1 MRILI
6 AEPQDYS
13 AEALAIYRS
22 LGTVVAEKTLTREEL
37 LGAVADADV
46 LVLRLA
52 HKIDREILDA
62 ASALKVI
69 ACPATGLDHIDQA
82 HAAERGITV
91 IGLKGEV
98 DFLRTIYA
106 SSEHVM
112 AMLFGLIRRIPQ
124 AHDSVMKGE
133 WQRDRFKGYELH
145 GKTMGIIGFGRIG
158 SIVAQM
164 AQGCGMHVVVT
175 DPAAQPHAVGVEHVS
190 LDELLAQADVV
201 VLAVPYAPET
211 EKMMDAVTFSKMKDG
226 AIFVNISRGQLVD
239 ESALLATL
247 QSGKLG
253 GVALDVLWAE
263 EKRPVVI
270 TGDPLVEYAKT
281 HQNLLITPHIGGATF
296 DSMAKTEVFIAKKV
310 KALLDQNPVK

>member
-13 AEALAIYRS
+13 AEALVLYRS
-22 LGTVVAEKTLTREEL
+22 LGEVIAEKTLSREEL
-37 LGAVADADV
+37 LSMISAVDV

-52 HKIDREILDA
+52 HKIDRAVFDA
-62 ASALKVI
+62 APNLKVI

-82 HAAERGITV
+82 LAAERGVTLV
-91 IGLKGEV
+91 GLKGET

-112 AMLFGLIRRIPQ
+112 ALLFGLIRRIPW
-124 AHDSVMKGE
+124 AHASVANDE

-164 AQGCGMHVVVT
+164 AQGCGMAVLVS
-175 DPAAQPHAVGVEHVS
+175 DPTVQSHTAGVEHVS
-190 LDELLAQADVV
+190 EDDLLARADVV
-201 VLAVPYAPET
+201 VLAVPYTSET
-211 EKMMDAVTFSKMKDG
+211 EHMINAQSFSKMKDG

-239 ESALLATL
+239 ESALLSAL
-247 QSGKLG
+247 ESGKLSG
-253 GVALDVLWAE
+253 AALDVLWAE
-263 EKRPVVI
+263 ERRPVVI
-270 TGDPLVEYAKT
+270 AGDPLVAYAKT

-296 DSMAKTEVFIAKKV
+296 DSMAKTEIFIAKKV
-310 KALLDQNPVK
+310 TAFLQTS

>member
-13 AEALAIYRS
+13 AEALAIYQS
-22 LGTVVAEKTLTREEL
+22 LGDVVIPGAAVTRDQL
-37 LGAVADADV
+37 LGEVPDVDV

-52 HKIDREILDA
+52 HKIDREVLDA
-62 ASALKVI
+62 APKLKVI

-82 HAAERGITV
+82 LAAERGVTV
-91 IGLKGEV
+91 VGLKGET

-124 AHDSVMKGE
+124 AHASVISGE

-164 AQGCGMHVVVT
+164 AQGCGMTVLVT
-175 DPAAQPHAVGVEHVS
+175 DPAAQPHAIGVEHVNQ
-190 LDELLAQADVV
+190 ENLLVRADVV

-211 EKMMDAVTFSKMKDG
+211 EKMMDATAFSKMKNG

-239 ESALLATL
+239 EAALLQALET
-247 QSGKLG
+247 GKLSG
-253 GVALDVLWAE
+253 AALDVLWAE
-263 EKRPVVI
+263 EQRPVVI
-270 TGDPLVEYAKT
+270 TNDPLVEYAKT

-310 KALLDQNPVK
+310 AAVLQ

>member
-13 AEALAIYRS
+13 VEALAVYRS
-22 LGTVVAEKTLTREEL
+22 LGDVVAEKTLSRDEL
-37 LGAVADADV
+37 LSMIADVDV

-52 HKIDREILDA
+52 HKIDREVLDA
-62 ASALKVI
+62 APNLKVI
-69 ACPATGLDHIDQA
+69 ACPATGLDHIDQTL
-82 HAAERGITV
+82 AAERGVTLV
-91 IGLKGEV
+91 GLKGET

-112 AMLFGLIRRIPQ
+112 AMLFGLIRRIPW
-124 AHDSVMKGE
+124 AYASVTNNE

-164 AQGCGMHVVVT
+164 AQGCGMNVMAS
-175 DPAAQPHAVGVEHVS
+175 DPTVQSHAAGVEHVS
-190 LDELLAQADVV
+190 EDELLTRADVV
-201 VLAVPYAPET
+201 VLAVPYTPQT
-211 EKMMDAVTFSKMKDG
+211 EHMMNAQTFSKMKDG

-239 ESALLATL
+239 ESALLVAL
-247 QSGKLG
+247 ESGKVSG
-253 GVALDVLWAE
+253 AALDVLWAE

-270 TGDPLVEYAKT
+270 AGDPLVEYAKT

-296 DSMAKTEVFIAKKV
+296 DSMAKTEIFIAKKV
-310 KALLDQNPVK
+310 AAFLQTS